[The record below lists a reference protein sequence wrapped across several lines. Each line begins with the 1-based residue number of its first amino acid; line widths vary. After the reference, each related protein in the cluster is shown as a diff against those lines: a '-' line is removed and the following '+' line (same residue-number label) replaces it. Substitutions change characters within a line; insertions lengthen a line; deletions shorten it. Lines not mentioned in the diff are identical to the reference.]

1 MQNLLN
7 GNYFDKLLDGLH
19 RELYDEYEIEK
30 IDIKVIRN
38 VRKGLNNNLL
48 QDLIDLGVYD
58 ERELADSIIRLHKH
72 GIIEMI
78 RTKDVHDVA
87 YKLTRRGNELWERVK
102 KEYDYINEV
111 LFRGMTEEQ
120 VETYKRLSQMIIDN
134 INKEANKGV
143 K

>member
-7 GNYFDKLLDGLH
+7 GNYFDKLLNEFH
-19 RELYDEYEIEK
+19 RELHDEYEIEK
-30 IDIKVIRN
+30 IDIKIIRSI
-38 VRKGLNNNLL
+38 RKGLNNNLL
-48 QDLIDLGVYD
+48 QDLIDLGIYD
-58 ERELADSIIRLHKH
+58 ERELADSIIRLHKQ

-102 KEYDYINEV
+102 NEYDYINEV

-120 VETYKRLSQMIIDN
+120 VETYKRLSQKIIDN
-134 INKEANKGV
+134 INKENNKGV

>member
-1 MQNLLN
+1 
-7 GNYFDKLLDGLH
+7 
-19 RELYDEYEIEK
+19 
-30 IDIKVIRN
+30 
-38 VRKGLNNNLL
+38 
-48 QDLIDLGVYD
+48 
-58 ERELADSIIRLHKH
+58 
-72 GIIEMI
+72 MI

>member
-7 GNYFDKLLDGLH
+7 WNYFDKLLNGLH